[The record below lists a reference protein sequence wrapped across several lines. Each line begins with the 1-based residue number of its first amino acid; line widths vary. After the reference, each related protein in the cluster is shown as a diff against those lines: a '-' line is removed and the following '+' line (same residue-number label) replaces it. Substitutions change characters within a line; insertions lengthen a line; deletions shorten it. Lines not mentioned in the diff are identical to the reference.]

1 MWSGPVGQVG
11 VAFDVDDDD
20 IAPDT
25 PLELSRRTFSDDPAI
40 GDDADPPG
48 ELVRALAAV
57 APDVP
62 ALGSHD
68 EGRMT
73 ILGAWMEVAEKA
85 LDLAGITVNKN
96 TIPYDPQKPGTASGI
111 RIGTPAITTRGMKE
125 AEMARKPAAPRAGKT
140 RTPEADAIDPK
151 HRWDRPIQAPG
162 HTQVDFEERVDFRD
176 LVRDLAHEFHAR
188 IEMRQIGARDTT
200 KLMDGIGPCGRQL
213 CCSSHLRKFDPISV
227 KMAKTQD
234 MPLTDSRLLGN
245 CGRLKCCLLYEFST
259 YDQLRKHLPKVG
271 SACQADCGAQ
281 GCMTGK
287 VRSLRVLKQTVVVGF
302 QDGTE
307 AEVPLDVLAA
317 RSVHR
322 RV

>member
-1 MWSGPVGQVG
+1 MSETT
-11 VAFDVDDDD
+11 
-20 IAPDT
+20 DT
-25 PLELSRRTFSDDPAI
+25 E
-40 GDDADPPG
+40 
-48 ELVRALAAV
+48 AAV
-57 APDVP
+57 EPGAQLPFLIGVRLRVP
-62 ALGSHD
+62 LQAEDHVTDQENLAVGDFVVVETGQGPAVGEIRRPKRSLPAFKR
-68 EGRMT
+68 GRLYRQVMRRAT
-73 ILGAWMEVAEKA
+73 DAEVAEWRERRERELQHAETCRKRA
-85 LDLAGITVNKN
+85 
-96 TIPYDPQKPGTASGI
+96 
-111 RIGTPAITTRGMKE
+111 RGRGLRLKVVDVE
-125 AEMARKPAAPRAGKT
+125 
-140 RTPEADAIDPK
+140 IDPK
-151 HRWDRPIQAPG
+151 HRRVTVLFNAED
-162 HTQVDFEERVDFRD
+162 RVDFRD

-213 CCSSHLRKFDPISV
+213 CCTSYLKKFDPISV

-307 AEVPLDVLAA
+307 AEVPFEALTWEGRPHIQPL
-317 RSVHR
+317 
-322 RV
+322 